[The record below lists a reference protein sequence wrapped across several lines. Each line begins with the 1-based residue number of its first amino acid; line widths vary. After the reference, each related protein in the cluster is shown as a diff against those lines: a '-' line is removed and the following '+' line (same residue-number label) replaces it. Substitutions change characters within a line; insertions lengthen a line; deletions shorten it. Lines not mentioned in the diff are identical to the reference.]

1 MPAPDALADGE
12 LAPPPLR
19 VVQSLANTVCAAPDP
34 DPLRTREEAA
44 VWLRA
49 AALLPA
55 DAGLSTSEHAA
66 LSRLRDSLRDV
77 LAAHTDGRQ
86 DAAAADR
93 LTRALADGRVV
104 VTLDTD
110 SAVHLASAARSSYP
124 SLVAAIA
131 VAIAESA
138 AAGTW
143 LRLKSC
149 SAPGCCLAFY
159 DGSPPPAATR
169 CAAHAARS

>member
-1 MPAPDALADGE
+1 MSADGGSPAP
-12 LAPPPLR
+12 APLH
-19 VVQSLANTVCAAPDP
+19 VVQSLANTLAAEPGD
-34 DPLRTREEAA
+34 DQLRTRDEAA
-44 VWLRA
+44 AWLRT

-55 DAGLSTSEHAA
+55 ESGLSTSEHAA
-66 LSRLRDSLRDV
+66 LSRLRDSVRDV
-77 LAAHTDGRQ
+77 LAAHTGGRQ
-86 DAAAADR
+86 DAAAAER

-104 VTLDTD
+104 VTVDQE

-143 LRLKSC
+143 PRLKSC
-149 SAPGCCLAFY
+149 LAPGCGVAFY
-159 DGSPPPAATR
+159 DGSAAGTATR
-169 CAAHAARS
+169 CPAHAAGA